1 MNPDDVAVPP
11 LPEMLILHH
20 AGGSAIAYRELAKSL
35 GGKFRTLTLDLP
47 GRGPSLGQKPCRSV
61 GEAVGFCLDAL
72 DVQSVLPDA
81 VFGHSMGAVVAFE
94 LAAELERRGT
104 PVTWLGLSAVRPP
117 KLPHPARTR
126 RDLWDDARLVDFMRD
141 LGGTPEELLQDPDV
155 VDYLLEVIRPD
166 LELVDTYECG
176 AKAPLDTVAEI
187 FRGRDDPLLDGVE
200 TCHWE
205 EYFRHAVN
213 GHSWPGGHFYLF
225 GSERELATAISTSF
239 DRALEQKAGAPEQKA
254 SGPNRQEIS

>member
-1 MNPDDVAVPP
+1 MNPDDAAVSP
-11 LPEMLILHH
+11 LPVMLILHH

-35 GGKFRTLTLDLP
+35 GGKFRTLTPDLP
-47 GRGPSLGQKPCRSV
+47 GRGASLGQKPCRSA

-72 DVQSVLPDA
+72 DAQGVLPDA

-117 KLPHPARTR
+117 SLSPLARTR

-166 LELVDTYECG
+166 LELVDTYVCG
-176 AKAPLDTVAEI
+176 TQAPLDTVAEI
-187 FRGRDDPLLDGVE
+187 FHGRADPLLDGVE
-200 TCHWE
+200 TRHWE

-225 GSERELATAISTSF
+225 GSEGELATVITTSF
-239 DRALEQKAGAPEQKA
+239 DRALARKARVREQKA
-254 SGPNRQEIS
+254 SGLNRQEIS